1 MKVYNLFIAILLSL
15 VFGTSCTNEE
25 INEFQ
30 PNQKLQTK
38 AIEKSI
44 EVSDVAQ
51 LISMVEIDDEVMN
64 EVKTGVENSCKYGLD
79 EEYRFTDMLNPDES
93 KISRSINIPI
103 LIQRMKAKYEELD
116 LETLNSDFFDLLENI
131 VYQFG
136 QLIFENH
143 YETDQYH
150 KNQNDLHHTDSVFF
164 LQKHFYMIHMTN
176 LLFLIR
182 PAFKK
187 TKSPEP
193 SVSQSPE

>member
-30 PNQKLQTK
+30 PNQKLQT
-38 AIEKSI
+38 KSI

-93 KISRSINIPI
+93 KIS
-103 LIQRMKAKYEELD
+103 
-116 LETLNSDFFDLLENI
+116 
-131 VYQFG
+131 
-136 QLIFENH
+136 
-143 YETDQYH
+143 
-150 KNQNDLHHTDSVFF
+150 
-164 LQKHFYMIHMTN
+164 
-176 LLFLIR
+176 
-182 PAFKK
+182 
-187 TKSPEP
+187 
-193 SVSQSPE
+193 

>member
-79 EEYRFTDMLNPDES
+79 EEYRFTDMLNPDEV
-93 KISRSINIPI
+93 
-103 LIQRMKAKYEELD
+103 KYLD
-116 LETLNSDFFDLLENI
+116 L
-131 VYQFG
+131 
-136 QLIFENH
+136 LIFRFNSEN
-143 YETDQYH
+143 EGE
-150 KNQNDLHHTDSVFF
+150 
-164 LQKHFYMIHMTN
+164 I
-176 LLFLIR
+176 
-182 PAFKK
+182 
-187 TKSPEP
+187 
-193 SVSQSPE
+193 

>member
-64 EVKTGVENSCKYGLD
+64 EVKTGVEN
-79 EEYRFTDMLNPDES
+79 
-93 KISRSINIPI
+93 
-103 LIQRMKAKYEELD
+103 
-116 LETLNSDFFDLLENI
+116 
-131 VYQFG
+131 
-136 QLIFENH
+136 
-143 YETDQYH
+143 
-150 KNQNDLHHTDSVFF
+150 
-164 LQKHFYMIHMTN
+164 
-176 LLFLIR
+176 
-182 PAFKK
+182 
-187 TKSPEP
+187 
-193 SVSQSPE
+193 